1 MQATKTTRMK
11 GPLMKK
17 IALGAIAAGALVATT
32 AVPALAE
39 VDVHV
44 GPRGVGVGVG
54 TRHYHGEHR
63 DYYNYAPGWRNHRHD
78 WDGHRHFDN
87 R

>member
-1 MQATKTTRMK
+1 
-11 GPLMKK
+11 MKK
-17 IALGAIAAGALVATT
+17 FALGVVTAGALVAVT

-44 GPRGVGVGVG
+44 GPRGVGVGVAAP
-54 TRHYHGEHR
+54 RHYYGER
-63 DYYNYAPGWRNHRHD
+63 RGYYNYAPGWRNHHHD